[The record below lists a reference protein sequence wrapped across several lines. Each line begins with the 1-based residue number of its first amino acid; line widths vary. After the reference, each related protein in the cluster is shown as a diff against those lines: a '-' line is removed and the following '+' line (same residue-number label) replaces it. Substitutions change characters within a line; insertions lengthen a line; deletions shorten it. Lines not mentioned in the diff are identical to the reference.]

1 MRYPISSQDV
11 MKGDLVYKTRES
23 KKTFKYDGYCRLEKK
38 YFASDYDDWNGNLSL
53 TWLYLLFKEKF
64 KLILDQLY
72 QPQRIV
78 SIRMFF
84 ISHHIQLEIFF

>member
-38 YFASDYDDWNGNLSL
+38 YFASDYDDWNGNGAYFKKDKIVFVEYDG
-53 TWLYLLFKEKF
+53 LYEK
-64 KLILDQLY
+64 KGILKCAEYSDKPLNY
-72 QPQRIV
+72 
-78 SIRMFF
+78 
-84 ISHHIQLEIFF
+84 